1 MLLISQQ
8 RFHWRALAPSPDLS
22 SAPAGVLSKHKDMGE
37 TKKKKRFGREEPRQA
52 AGVGRSDVKA
62 KGKGT
67 NPNKRCFRCDG
78 NHFARDCPK
87 RR

>member
-1 MLLISQQ
+1 
-8 RFHWRALAPSPDLS
+8 
-22 SAPAGVLSKHKDMGE
+22 MGE